1 MEGVAPCCQCGSMGG
16 GMGIWGGMGGFSP
29 TLPLWHVGVW
39 GLMDGDV
46 EG

>member
-1 MEGVAPCCQCGSMGG
+1 MLSVRLNGRRDGDL
-16 GMGIWGGMGGFSP
+16 GGMGGFSP